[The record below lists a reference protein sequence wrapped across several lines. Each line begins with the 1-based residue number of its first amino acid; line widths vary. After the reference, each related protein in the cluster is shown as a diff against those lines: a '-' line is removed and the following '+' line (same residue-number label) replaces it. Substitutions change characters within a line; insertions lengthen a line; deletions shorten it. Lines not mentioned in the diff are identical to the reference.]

1 LLYANNYDYSQQVIV
16 LNAKSGMTALPPP
29 RFGPAGGPLVLGG
42 RRNPVWPELAS
53 R

>member
-1 LLYANNYDYSQQVIV
+1 VIV
-16 LNAKSGMTALPPP
+16 LKAKSGMTALPPC
-29 RFGPAGGPLVLGG
+29 FGPAGGPLVLGA